1 MIVSQLMLVLFTL
14 HFIMYGAFKETEEKN
29 STGFLY
35 AQRKLTCVHGKLTSA
50 HKKITGVHKKPTGE
64 HT

>member
-1 MIVSQLMLVLFTL
+1 
-14 HFIMYGAFKETEEKN
+14 MYGAFKETEEKN

-35 AQRKLTCVHGKLTSA
+35 AQRKLACVHGKLTSA